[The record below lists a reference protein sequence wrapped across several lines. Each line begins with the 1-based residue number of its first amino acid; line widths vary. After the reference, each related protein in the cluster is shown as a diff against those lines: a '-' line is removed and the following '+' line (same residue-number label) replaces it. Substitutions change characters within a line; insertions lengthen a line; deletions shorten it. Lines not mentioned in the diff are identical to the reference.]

1 MFRSIATI
9 VVAATIAFAAPAFA
23 QKVGTPEEV
32 VTQQDNTKIKAKGD
46 QPDGAVI
53 IRPAADTSPAVT
65 DVACVRRFL
74 NVPALKK
81 PGRFIFTVQ
90 DVQDG
95 LLEKMVVCN
104 GKLAEAQKTGTK
116 SVDVRVTYGD
126 DGFATVKV
134 PADRAQFVRARFH
147 STHSD
152 LGLGEQVFWQSTAFG
167 DRTEITLEPDTKM
180 NGEVV
185 GKKQP

>member
-46 QPDGAVI
+46 QPDVPGV
-53 IRPAADTSPAVT
+53 RHSLTVPAVKM
-65 DVACVRRFL
+65 R
-74 NVPALKK
+74 
-81 PGRFIFTVQ
+81 GHFIFPVQ

-126 DGFATVKV
+126 DGFATAKG
-134 PADRAQFVRARFH
+134 PGDRAQFVRARFH